1 MVHRLKEQ
9 MEALNVV
16 DIPGSDVDRYVT
28 TLAAALKS
36 QEQEI
41 LDLRE
46 RLRQFSRHLQEEREL
61 STLFSQ
67 SKK

>member
-36 QEQEI
+36 RRALALAVTNEA
-41 LDLRE
+41 
-46 RLRQFSRHLQEEREL
+46 SRYRSHVNFGSECAGLV
-61 STLFSQ
+61 
-67 SKK
+67 